1 MKALFTF
8 GAEVPLSRVIADH
21 RRWLLP
27 AGILLAINL
36 VVLVAVVLPLRQ
48 SVQSGAARAEASAVA
63 LREAMADL
71 KDAEATRDGQSKAA
85 VDLDR
90 FYADVLPK
98 DFMTARRVTHI
109 KLAQLAR
116 SHDVTFVGGEATTEE
131 LQDSVLERLHV
142 NYSLSGDWE
151 DIRQFLYAIET
162 GPDFVVIDN
171 MQLGEAATS
180 GSLALTLDLSTYYR
194 RMDAQG
200 ALGPR
205 GADGR

>member
-8 GAEVPLSRVIADH
+8 GADVPLNRVIADH

-27 AGILLAINL
+27 AGILLAINI

-48 SVQSGAARAEASAVA
+48 SVQTGAARAEASAVA
-63 LREAMADL
+63 LREAVADL
-71 KDAEATRDGQSKAA
+71 ADAEATRDGQSKAA

-90 FYADVLPK
+90 FYADVLPR
-98 DFMTARRVTHI
+98 DFMTARRVTHV

-116 SHDVTFVGGEATTEE
+116 SHDVTFVSGAATTEE
-131 LQDSVLERLHV
+131 LRESVLERLHV

-171 MQLGEAATS
+171 MQLGEGSAS
-180 GSLALTLDLSTYYR
+180 GALSLELDLSTYYR
-194 RMDAQG
+194 KLG
-200 ALGPR
+200 AR
-205 GADGR
+205 GTDGR